1 MSSIPIRA
9 AYEHHGAARR
19 PCPQC
24 GAGPNR
30 WCVNTTGRLRR
41 VPCVL
46 RVHSGTPPRQCPETK
61 PHYWLSRSS

>member
-9 AYEHHGAARR
+9 AYEHHGAVRR

-30 WCVNTTGRLRR
+30 WCVNTAGRLRR
-41 VPCVL
+41 VPL
-46 RVHSGTPPRQCPETK
+46 RPAGPLRHPTPAMT
-61 PHYWLSRSS
+61 